1 LTKQERPSS
10 NHQLGTVERTY
21 AQVLLELADEGD
33 VLDQIADEVQQL
45 GELIRNDLGLRR
57 LLASKVL
64 TVSERAGVLKN
75 LFDGRLDNLLYRFL
89 QVVNAKNRLDLV
101 DRIVHAFAK
110 LLDQKQ
116 GLIEVDAYVAGHLDD
131 ALVETVSAR
140 IGQALDRTA
149 IVHQVVDPALIGGLK
164 VRVGDRLVDGSV
176 ATQLRRMQ
184 QRMVSTGRDK
194 ARERVAAMEESES

>member
-1 LTKQERPSS
+1 LTRQERPSG
-10 NHQLGTVERTY
+10 NHQLGIVERTY
-21 AQVLLELADEGD
+21 AQVLLELADEGG
-33 VLDQIADEVQQL
+33 VLDQVADEVQQL
-45 GELIRNDLGLRR
+45 GELIRNDLGLRQ

-75 LFDGRLDNLLYRFL
+75 LFDGHLDDLLYRFL

-101 DRIVHAFAK
+101 DRIVHAFAR

-116 GLIEVDAYVAGHLDD
+116 GLIEIDAYVASHLDD
-131 ALVETVSAR
+131 ALVEAVSAR
-140 IGQALDRTA
+140 IGQALDQTA

-184 QRMVSTGRDK
+184 QSMVSTGRDK
-194 ARERVAAMEESES
+194 ARERVAAMEESKS